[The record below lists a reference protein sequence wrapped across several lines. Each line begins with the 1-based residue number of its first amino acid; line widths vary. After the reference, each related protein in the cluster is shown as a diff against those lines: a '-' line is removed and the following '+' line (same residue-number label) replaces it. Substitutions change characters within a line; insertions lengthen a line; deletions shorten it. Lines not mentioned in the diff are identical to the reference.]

1 MAFPSP
7 ALDYEEQRISLDA
20 KCIVRSAST
29 YIVRCSESHWK
40 AGIMSGAYLVVDD
53 SAITPCDGSIV
64 VATVQS
70 EFRVLRYKTMPKP
83 QKEEID
89 QPGKKHSLLDDVED
103 DGVFG
108 VATWILNDA
117 RSGEFD
123 DVPVM

>member
-1 MAFPSP
+1 MGFPSP
-7 ALDYEEQRISLDA
+7 ALDYEEQRISLDT
-20 KCIVRSAST
+20 KCITHPAST
-29 YIVRCSESHWK
+29 YIVLCSETHSK
-40 AGIMSGAYLVVDD
+40 AGIMSGAYLVVD

-70 EFRVLRYKTMPKP
+70 EFRVLRYKTLPNVHLEDIDRP
-83 QKEEID
+83 EQKS
-89 QPGKKHSLLDDVED
+89 KMDDYFED

-108 VATWILNDA
+108 VVTWILNDA